1 MRIAIM
7 AGSIPS
13 TTFIDALV
21 NGMAEQGY
29 TMVVIGKR
37 RSNYQYNPGVE
48 CLEVPQQ
55 KIAQL
60 FFVLRLLRYASWAQ
74 LRSIYAAANSFQQF
88 FYDLLFYLPIFKS
101 QPDRVHIQWAATLY
115 NRALLFDLF
124 PHKILLSLRGAHIN
138 YTPIIK
144 PEIGEYYKQVF
155 PRVHKFH
162 AVSKAMALVAKSLGA
177 DEDRIQTI
185 YTCINDDI
193 LQSPITAKKEQ
204 SALQLIAVGR
214 FHWVKGYQ
222 ILMDALGALKER
234 GMAFKL
240 LLIAEGEI
248 PEEINYAIHQYNMH
262 ENITIIGKLSHQAVI
277 KHLEESDLLLLP
289 SVNEGIANV
298 VVEAMA
304 VGTPVL
310 SSNCGGMTE
319 VIENGVNG
327 LLFENRNSKHLA
339 EQLVV
344 FSALNWEV
352 RFAMARKAKATVQ
365 LNFTRDRMLNQ
376 YKHFYS

>member
-7 AGSIPS
+7 AGSIPT
-13 TTFIDALV
+13 TTFIDALI

-37 RSNYQYNPGVE
+37 RSNYQYIPGVE

-55 KIAQL
+55 KTSQL
-60 FFVLRLLRYASWAQ
+60 FFVLRLLRYARWAQ
-74 LRSIYAAANSFQQF
+74 LTSIYKTSNSFQQF

-101 QPDRVHIQWAATLY
+101 KADKVHIQWAATLY
-115 NRALLFDLF
+115 NRALLFDFF

-144 PEIGEYYKQVF
+144 PEIGDYYKRIF
-155 PRVHKFH
+155 PKVHRFH
-162 AVSKAMALVAKSLGA
+162 AVSYAMALVAKSLGA
-177 DEDRIQTI
+177 DEDHIQTI
-185 YTCINDDI
+185 YWGINDDI
-193 LQSPITAKKEQ
+193 LQSSITAKKEQ
-204 SALQLIAVGR
+204 STLQLIVVGR
-214 FHWVKGYQ
+214 FHWVKGYP
-222 ILMDALGALKER
+222 ILMDALGTLKER

-248 PEEINYAIHQYNMH
+248 PEEINYAIHQYKMH
-262 ENITIIGKLSHQAVI
+262 ENITIIGKLPHQAVI
-277 KHLEESDLLLLP
+277 KHIAESDLLVLP

-298 VVEAMA
+298 AIEAMA
-304 VGTPVL
+304 MGTPVL

-327 LLFENRNSKHLA
+327 LLFENRNSKQLA
-339 EQLVV
+339 EQLLA
-344 FSALNWEV
+344 FSTLNMEERFTMAL
-352 RFAMARKAKATVQ
+352 KAKATVQ
-365 LNFTRDRMLNQ
+365 LNFTRDRMLDQ
-376 YKHFYS
+376 YKHFYA

>member
-1 MRIAIM
+1 
-7 AGSIPS
+7 
-13 TTFIDALV
+13 
-21 NGMAEQGY
+21 
-29 TMVVIGKR
+29 
-37 RSNYQYNPGVE
+37 
-48 CLEVPQQ
+48 
-55 KIAQL
+55 
-60 FFVLRLLRYASWAQ
+60 
-74 LRSIYAAANSFQQF
+74 
-88 FYDLLFYLPIFKS
+88 
-101 QPDRVHIQWAATLY
+101 
-115 NRALLFDLF
+115 
-124 PHKILLSLRGAHIN
+124 
-138 YTPIIK
+138 
-144 PEIGEYYKQVF
+144 
-155 PRVHKFH
+155 
-162 AVSKAMALVAKSLGA
+162 
-177 DEDRIQTI
+177 
-185 YTCINDDI
+185 
-193 LQSPITAKKEQ
+193 
-204 SALQLIAVGR
+204 
-214 FHWVKGYQ
+214 
-222 ILMDALGALKER
+222 MDALGALKER

-376 YKHFYS
+376 YKHFYF